1 MNKFQIILRPV
12 GWPVN
17 GRTNQHLNLEQT
29 MAFRINTMEVRI
41 PPSILTTIWVHPVF
55 QQALSICHKLI
66 DSFEC

>member
-29 MAFRINTMEVRI
+29 MVFGINTRTGWNLIHQFREIGIRMKYENSLRKQEMYGH
-41 PPSILTTIWVHPVF
+41 PIL
-55 QQALSICHKLI
+55 S
-66 DSFEC
+66 